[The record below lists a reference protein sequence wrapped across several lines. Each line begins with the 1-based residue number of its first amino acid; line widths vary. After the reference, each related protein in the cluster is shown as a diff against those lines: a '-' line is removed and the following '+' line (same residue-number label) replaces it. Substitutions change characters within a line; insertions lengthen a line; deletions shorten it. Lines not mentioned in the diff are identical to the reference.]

1 MAIQAVARLKYVS
14 IPPRKMRLVADLVKG
29 QPVEKALNILNF
41 TPRIA
46 ARHLAK
52 TLTSAVANALS
63 SEGTDH
69 LHAEDLFIQSIV
81 VDEAPTQKRIR
92 FQSMGRVYRYRK
104 RFSHLT
110 IIVAA
115 KEARIAPAAAQ
126 SKGKTAKTKAK
137 ATTETAAKKAPAKK
151 TTAKKKVAKKK
162 TTTSKTSKKGASVTK
177 TRTKGKATSAKTG
190 GKGKT
195 TRAKG

>member
-1 MAIQAVARLKYVS
+1 MAVQAIARLKHVS

-29 QPVEKALNILNF
+29 EPVEKALNILNF

-69 LHAEDLFIQSIV
+69 LHAEDLFVKSIV
-81 VDEAPTQKRIR
+81 VNEAPTHKRIR

-104 RFSHLT
+104 RHSHLT
-110 IIVAA
+110 VIVA
-115 KEARIAPAAAQ
+115 EQ
-126 SKGKTAKTKAK
+126 KAK
-137 ATTETAAKKAPAKK
+137 AAPAVTRPEAKAVKAEAKPAAKKAPAKK
-151 TTAKKKVAKKK
+151 KTAAKKKAVKKK
-162 TTTSKTSKKGASVTK
+162 TIAPKVSKKGASVTK
-177 TRTKGKATSAKTG
+177 TSTKSKATSAKTG